1 MELITILRICSYL
14 FAAIAVGGVAYLL
27 ISLAGIV
34 RWLRTRKA
42 RAANTDFTSPVSI
55 LKPLCGTDRN
65 MYEGFRSHCLQN
77 YPTFEIIFGVN
88 SESDQAV
95 AEVERLRREFL
106 NQDIK
111 LVVCPNVLGTNRKVS
126 NLQHMIEHARYE
138 FVLINDSDIH
148 VEPDYLRRVMSPFA
162 NERVGLVTAMYRANA
177 GCTLAS
183 QLESVTVAT
192 DFAGGVLS
200 ALLVEGG
207 LHFAMGSTMAV
218 RRAALD
224 EIGNFSALLD
234 KLADDYELGVLVAEA
249 GYELQL
255 ANTVVE
261 TTLPDYGWRGM
272 LAHQIRWARTIRD
285 KRKGGYL
292 GVITT
297 FGLPWAVLSA
307 ICAGNNVW
315 FLALLALVFA
325 LRMIHA
331 AALCGPV
338 LGDGESMRRLWLV
351 PLRDFVG
358 LGVWI
363 VSWFGSTVSWRG
375 ERFRLH
381 NGTLTRVS

>member
-1 MELITILRICSYL
+1 MQLITILRICSYL

-27 ISLAGIV
+27 VSFVGIV
-34 RWLRTRKA
+34 RWLRTRNA
-42 RAANTDFTSPVSI
+42 QTANDGFAPPVSI
-55 LKPLCGTDRN
+55 LKPLCGADRN
-65 MYEGFRSHCLQN
+65 MYEGFRSHCMQN
-77 YPTFEIIFGVN
+77 YPAFEIIFGVN
-88 SESDQAV
+88 DESDEAV
-95 AEVERLRREFL
+95 AEVERLRSEFPH
-106 NQDIK
+106 QEVK

-126 NLQHMIEHARYE
+126 NLQHMIGHARYD

-148 VEPDYLRRVMSPFA
+148 VEPHYLRSVMSPFA
-162 NERVGLVTAMYRANA
+162 NERVGLVTALYRANA
-177 GCTLAS
+177 GRTLAS
-183 QLESVTVAT
+183 RVESLTVAT
-192 DFAGGVLS
+192 DFVGGVLS
-200 ALLVEGG
+200 ALVVERG

-218 RRAALD
+218 RRAAL
-224 EIGNFSALLD
+224 EKIGKFSALLD
-234 KLADDYELGVLVAEA
+234 KLADDYELGVLVADA

-261 TTLPDYGWRGM
+261 TTLPDYGWQGM

-292 GVITT
+292 GVVTT

-307 ICAGNNVW
+307 VCASGRLW
-315 FLALLALVFA
+315 SLALLALVFT
-325 LRMIHA
+325 LRAVHA

-338 LGDGESMRRLWLV
+338 LSDGQSMRRLWLV

-358 LGVWI
+358 LGVWF

-375 ERFRLH
+375 EKFRLH

>member
-1 MELITILRICSYL
+1 MHLISILHICSYV
-14 FAAIAVGGVAYLL
+14 FAAIAVGGVAYLI
-27 ISLAGIV
+27 ISLAGIARWMRV
-34 RWLRTRKA
+34 RNA
-42 RAANTDFTSPVSI
+42 RSADAEFAPAVSI

-77 YPTFEIIFGVN
+77 YSKFEIIFGVN
-88 SESDQAV
+88 DENDEAV
-95 AEVERLRREFL
+95 AEVERLRREFP
-106 NQDIK
+106 NHDIK
-111 LVVCPNVLGTNRKVS
+111 LVFCPRVLGTNRKVS
-126 NLQHMIEHARYE
+126 NLEHMIGHARYD

-162 NERVGLVTAMYRANA
+162 NEHVGLVTAMYRANA
-177 GCTLAS
+177 GRTLAS
-183 QLESVTVAT
+183 QVESLTVAT

-207 LHFAMGSTMAV
+207 LNFAMGSTMAV
-218 RRAALD
+218 RRAAL
-224 EIGNFSALLD
+224 EKIGKFSALLN

-272 LAHQIRWARTIRD
+272 LAHQMRWSRTIRD

-307 ICAGNNVW
+307 LCAGGSLW
-315 FLALLALVFA
+315 SIALFALMLA
-325 LRMIHA
+325 LRMVHA
-331 AALCGPV
+331 AVLCGSV
-338 LGDGESMRRLWLV
+338 LGDRHCLRRLWLV

-358 LGVWI
+358 LGVWFA
-363 VSWFGSTVSWRG
+363 SWFGSTVSWRG
-375 ERFRLH
+375 EKFRLQ
-381 NGTLTRVS
+381 NGTLTRLS